1 MPAVKPESADPH
13 QPSRATHVHLLLR
26 CADVRL
32 ATSRS
37 AAHFVNITLLLLL
50 SALVVAVLV
59 FGRYRPG
66 RRERAMREV
75 LDAADALE
83 AQLRVAR
90 AEIEA
95 VAGSGGEDPVGEAM
109 REMLRQR
116 LWLRDHG
123 RDASLAQLREVRSS
137 IDAAR
142 GRIDQQLSRIAQAR
156 APQV

>member
-1 MPAVKPESADPH
+1 MAASDLGHPVQRICAVTIA
-13 QPSRATHVHLLLR
+13 
-26 CADVRL
+26 
-32 ATSRS
+32 
-37 AAHFVNITLLLLL
+37 LLLLL
-50 SALVVAVLV
+50 SALVFAALA
-59 FGRYRPG
+59 FA
-66 RRERAMREV
+66 RRLPSRRDRAMRGV

-95 VAGSGGEDPVGEAM
+95 VAGSGGDDPVGEAM

-123 RDASLAQLREVRSS
+123 RDASLAQLHEVRTS

-142 GRIDQQLSRIAQAR
+142 DRIDQQLSRIAQAR
-156 APQV
+156 APVA

>member
-1 MPAVKPESADPH
+1 MAASDLGHPF
-13 QPSRATHVHLLLR
+13 SRPRAIVT
-26 CADVRL
+26 
-32 ATSRS
+32 
-37 AAHFVNITLLLLL
+37 ITLLLLL
-50 SALVVAVLV
+50 SALVVAVLAY
-59 FGRYRPG
+59 GRYRPG

-123 RDASLAQLREVRSS
+123 RDASLAQLDEVRSS

-156 APQV
+156 APVA

>member
-1 MPAVKPESADPH
+1 MTIA
-13 QPSRATHVHLLLR
+13 
-26 CADVRL
+26 
-32 ATSRS
+32 
-37 AAHFVNITLLLLL
+37 LLLLL
-50 SALVVAVLV
+50 SVLV
-59 FGRYRPG
+59 IAALAAYGRYRPG
-66 RRERAMREV
+66 RRERALREV

-123 RDASLAQLREVRSS
+123 REASVDQLDEVRTS

-142 GRIDQQLSRIAQAR
+142 DRIDQQLSRIAQAR
-156 APQV
+156 APLA